1 MLGVSGTASLSS
13 LDLHER
19 ISGGL
24 PPESL
29 ARVGAVAGVL
39 PPQLAGLLGVHLRTI
54 KRAQGRKS
62 TRLEPVLS
70 DRLYRIASVVARA
83 GEVMESPEAAR
94 RWLAR
99 PQHGLGGRTPLDL
112 LRTEVGTREVVDLL
126 GRIEDGNL
134 A

>member
-1 MLGVSGTASLSS
+1 MLGVSGTASLSA
-13 LDLHER
+13 LDLHDR
-19 ISGGL
+19 IAQGL

-54 KRAQGRKS
+54 RRAQSKKS

-83 GEVMESPEAAR
+83 GEVMETSEAAR

-99 PQHGLGGRTPLDL
+99 PQHGLGGHTPLSL
-112 LRTEVGTREVVDLL
+112 LRTEAGTREVVDLL